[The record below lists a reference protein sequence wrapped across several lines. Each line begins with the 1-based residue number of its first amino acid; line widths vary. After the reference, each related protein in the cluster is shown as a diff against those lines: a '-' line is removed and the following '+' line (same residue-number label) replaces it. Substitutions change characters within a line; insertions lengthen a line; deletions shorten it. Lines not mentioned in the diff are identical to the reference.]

1 MKAKQKQL
9 RKELNKEMYE
19 KWEEIKNALQE
30 DIEEV
35 RRALV
40 TFKKEVKLNVK
51 KDNLREFNRLLS
63 TG

>member
-30 DIEEV
+30 DIEV
-35 RRALV
+35 RRELV
-40 TFKKEVKLNVK
+40 TLKKEVKLNVK